1 MQATTPRTG
10 RSRTARLVAPAL
22 LALAGLCVAA
32 LPGGARAQA
41 GAQCSALAPGGPA
54 CGAEPIGSADAADA
68 DRFVANPIDVV
79 TGNKYQRRED
89 YRAFGSRLAFSR
101 HYNTGAVHAD
111 LGLGRGW
118 RHDYDVSLARAGDT
132 TVRLY
137 QSDGRAIDFEAV
149 GTDAALEAGI
159 SAEALS
165 TGAVPHLPANAGDG
179 YLLFD
184 GRGSWHLPD
193 GRALGFSGRYL
204 VSVEWPDGD
213 RLALGYRDGR
223 LARVADRHGRAIELE
238 YTPGRI
244 GLDGWDPATGVTL
257 PGHLERVVLPN
268 GEALEYRYDNLK
280 NLVRVDHAGETI
292 ERLGYG
298 DRRHPNHLTELSSV
312 DGEDKRWHYDVEGRG
327 DGYADGLGSVLM
339 LEHLPGTA
347 DSSGERAGRT
357 LVKRLDGAWLDYRW
371 RESADG
377 SSAIEAVIEHGCATC
392 AGVPRLMERRRRG
405 GAGNASVD
413 AAAGQVIEGLT
424 VESLGTDAAV
434 VSVGEGADRFAVRF
448 DRRARPVVVEPL
460 APADGGAVS
469 DAVAVNEVV
478 RALHETGTVDGSG
491 AAYRVRRKASCPPP
505 LFRTCDELDHD
516 RQLLELSG
524 CAYDDYGDPCD
535 AAKDGWKELSFYDVG
550 LDYKHVFEGN
560 YRARIFRNDATGEL
574 VVAFRGSDDGPDWV
588 EDIIQMNG
596 KATRSYEL
604 AQDLAEKLEDN
615 GYGDVTYTGHSLGGG
630 LATTAA
636 LASENEATVFNA
648 AALSVDTAEE
658 LNVPLTHANRDIL
671 NVTVDGDFV
680 TEGQDAPRRTNP
692 PYRQTERAEDSHP
705 ARYHSNPAPGR
716 RYPIP
721 PPPPGS
727 PSLNVWYPAPIRN
740 HVMGTLKDALDDV
753 ILQQCGP

>member
-22 LALAGLCVAA
+22 LALAGLCAA
-32 LPGGARAQA
+32 AMPDGARAQA
-41 GAQCSALAPGGPA
+41 AAQCSALAPGGPA
-54 CGAEPIGSADAADA
+54 CGAEPIGSAGTADA

-159 SAEALS
+159 PAEALS

-184 GRGSWHLPD
+184 GRGSWRLPD
-193 GRALGFSGRYL
+193 GRALGFAGRYL

-213 RLALGYRDGR
+213 RLALGYEGGR

-244 GLDGWDPATGVTL
+244 GLDGWEPATGTTL

-268 GEALEYRYDNLK
+268 GEALEYRYDNRK
-280 NLVRVDHAGETI
+280 NLVRVDHAGETV

-298 DRRHPNHLTELSSV
+298 DRRHPNHLTELSSA
-312 DGEDKRWHYDVEGRG
+312 DGENKRWHYDAEGRG

-347 DSSGERAGRT
+347 DSSGERPGRT

-371 RESADG
+371 REGVDG
-377 SSAIEAVIEHGCATC
+377 SSSIEAVIEHGCATC
-392 AGVPRLMERRRRG
+392 AGVPRPMERRRRG
-405 GAGNASVD
+405 GADDASAD
-413 AAAGQVIEGLT
+413 AAAGTVIEGLT

-460 APADGGAVS
+460 APTDGGAVS

-478 RALHETGTVDGSG
+478 RALHEAGTVDGSG
-491 AAYRVRRKASCPPP
+491 AAYRTRRKASCPPP
-505 LFRTCDELDHD
+505 LFRTCEELARD
-516 RQLLELSG
+516 REMLVMSD
-524 CAYDDYGDPCD
+524 CAYAPEGTPCPKLGLEWEERT
-535 AAKDGWKELSFYDVG
+535 AKDLGVDDDLM
-550 LDYKHVFEGN
+550 H
-560 YRARIFRNDATGEL
+560 FRNYDARAWRNNTTGEV
-574 VVAFRGSDDGPDWV
+574 VVAFRGSDDPTDWV
-588 EDIIQMNG
+588 EDARQFNG
-596 KATRSYEL
+596 DETRSYRR
-604 AQDLAEKLEDN
+604 AQNLSDALTKQN
-615 GYGDVTYTGHSLGGG
+615 VDVAYTGHSLGGG

-636 LASENEATVFNA
+636 LNSGSEAVVFNA
-648 AALSVDTAEE
+648 AALHPDTADE
-658 LNVPLTHANRDIL
+658 LGVPLGRANQDVLGIY
-671 NVTVDGDFV
+671 VEGDFV
-680 TEGQDAPRRTNP
+680 TVNQDRTWRENP
-692 PYRQTERAEDSHP
+692 PWMRSDGDRDGP
-705 ARYHSNPAPGR
+705 GRVVSNPAPGR
-716 RYPIP
+716 RYPLP

-727 PSLNVWYPAPIRN
+727 PNTSAWPAHRNIKHHMRPALFESLDNAISN
-740 HVMGTLKDALDDV
+740 
-753 ILQQCGP
+753 QCGP